1 MKKTFEKFNTEDKV
15 IAIATTMHSEIM
27 GIMNALDLNIN
38 DFNNVLS
45 RYTYNEQISLLT
57 IMLYK
62 FLNEIKN
69 ITKEQLHEIFFY
81 ENKVMNFY
89 TTVKSGFK
97 NAIKEYG
104 DKNADQILLKEIK
117 YNEKGTYD
125 EVDVSYISKMYLS
138 IFDEEDKDVPTNIF
152 IWIILKYIAI
162 ARIVFVLRN
171 DAIKRYQ

>member
-15 IAIATTMHSEIM
+15 MS
-27 GIMNALDLNIN
+27 
-38 DFNNVLS
+38 
-45 RYTYNEQISLLT
+45 
-57 IMLYK
+57 
-62 FLNEIKN
+62 
-69 ITKEQLHEIFFY
+69 
-81 ENKVMNFY
+81 FY

-97 NAIKEYG
+97 NAIEEYG
-104 DKNADQILLKEIK
+104 EKITDQILLKEIK

-125 EVDVSYISKMYLS
+125 EVNVSYISKMYLP

-152 IWIILKYIAI
+152 IWIILKYTAI